1 MLKVAIGGFGAVGQ
15 QVGRHLDRGVPG
27 LELAAVS
34 ARDKEKAA
42 RAMAEFSHP
51 VPVVEAGALADTAD
65 VVVECAPAAVLREI
79 AEPALKAGRTLV
91 VISAGALLAA
101 EDLFDLAA
109 AHDGRIIIPSGALLG
124 LDAVSAAAEGE
135 IESVRMVTRKPIGGL
150 IGAPFIEKHGIE
162 IEGIEEPLLLFDG
175 SAREAAKGFP
185 ANINVAV
192 ALSLAGIGPDRT
204 MVQIW
209 ADPGVTRNTHSIEVI
224 SDSANFTMKIEN
236 LPSKENPRTGTITAL
251 SVIAALRKLASPVRV
266 GT

>member
-1 MLKVAIGGFGAVGQ
+1 MKIAIGGFGAVGG

-27 LELAAVS
+27 LELVAVA

-42 RAMAEFSHP
+42 RAMAAFSRP
-51 VPVVEAGALADTAD
+51 VPVVEAGALAEAAD
-65 VVVECAPAAVLREI
+65 VVVECAPAAALRLI

-109 AHDGRIIIPSGALLG
+109 AHGAQIIVPSGAVLG

-150 IGAPFIEKHGIE
+150 IGAPFIVQHGIE
-162 IEGIEEPLLLFDG
+162 IENIEEPLLLFEG
-175 SAREAAKGFP
+175 SARDAAVGFP
-185 ANINVAV
+185 ANINVAA
-192 ALSLAGIGPDRT
+192 ALSLAGIGADRT

-209 ADPGVTRNTHSIEVI
+209 ADPGVTRNTHSIEVV
-224 SDSANFTMKIEN
+224 SDSANFSMKIEN
-236 LPSKENPRTGTITAL
+236 IPSKENPRTGIITAL
-251 SVIAALRKLASPVRV
+251 SIIAALRKLAAPVRV